1 MESNATAFL
10 IKIKLRHSLGR
21 PSRSDFVQSEVVG
34 DYDMKLVD
42 YSGKIN
48 SHDEYL
54 EILKKLEKKSQYIE
68 YVLVDETDTKF
79 IDKFRNLIISMTS
92 KNKWW
97 GTKTRGR
104 GRQVYKIK
112 ISKEIFQ
119 HLNKFETFCK
129 YTVSI
134 HGDIAESTDFGIND
148 IAFFDDSEMPL
159 LFTTTHE
166 GYITIRNDL
175 LS

>member
-1 MESNATAFL
+1 
-10 IKIKLRHSLGR
+10 
-21 PSRSDFVQSEVVG
+21 
-34 DYDMKLVD
+34 MKLVD
-42 YSGKIN
+42 YTGRIN
-48 SHDEYL
+48 SHGEYL
-54 EILKKLEKKSQYIE
+54 EILKNLEKKSQFIE
-68 YVLVDETDTKF
+68 YVLVDETDTEF
-79 IDKFRNLIISMTS
+79 IEKFRGLIVSMTS

-97 GTKTRGR
+97 GTETRGR

-112 ISKEIFQ
+112 SSKEIFKY
-119 HLNKFETFCK
+119 LNKFETFCK
-129 YTVSI
+129 YTISI
-134 HGDIAESTDFGIND
+134 HGDIAEATDFGIND

>member
-1 MESNATAFL
+1 
-10 IKIKLRHSLGR
+10 
-21 PSRSDFVQSEVVG
+21 
-34 DYDMKLVD
+34 MKLVD
-42 YSGKIN
+42 YTGKIN

-68 YVLVDETDTKF
+68 YVLVDESDTKF
-79 IDKFRNLIISMTS
+79 IEKFKDLIISMTP

-97 GTKTRGR
+97 GTKTGGR

-112 ISKEIFQ
+112 SSKEIFRY
-119 HLNKFETFCK
+119 LNKIETFCK
-129 YTVSI
+129 CIVSI

-148 IAFFDDSEMPL
+148 IAFFDDSGTPL

-175 LS
+175 FS